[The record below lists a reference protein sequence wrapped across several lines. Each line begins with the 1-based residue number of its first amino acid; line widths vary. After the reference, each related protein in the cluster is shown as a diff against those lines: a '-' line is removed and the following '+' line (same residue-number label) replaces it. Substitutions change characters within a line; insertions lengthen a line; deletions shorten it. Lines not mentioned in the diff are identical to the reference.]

1 MLCRGGV
8 PGDIRVGLF
17 TCALNDLQMRLHR
30 VVEPVMCCSK
40 SVTSSVGMTHLCL
53 ANIPILDMRRAL
65 P

>member
-1 MLCRGGV
+1 
-8 PGDIRVGLF
+8 
-17 TCALNDLQMRLHR
+17 MRLHR
-30 VVEPVMCCSK
+30 AVEPVMCCSK